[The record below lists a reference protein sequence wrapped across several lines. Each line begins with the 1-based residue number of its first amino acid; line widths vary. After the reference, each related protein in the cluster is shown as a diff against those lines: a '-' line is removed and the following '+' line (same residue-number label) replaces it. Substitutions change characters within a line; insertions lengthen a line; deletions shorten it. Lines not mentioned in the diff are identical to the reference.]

1 MTRKGKAQEA
11 GHVRHTRHNHHVTH
25 RPAPKT
31 ANGSK
36 GTVEESKGLVFGAQ
50 SSFHGQQKEER
61 PPETWESYWILYMTD
76 PKVFAAVEQTV
87 AEAVGMGFY
96 LECDDEES
104 KKQVDDYCKRLK
116 LDQLNQVNCRSL
128 LVQGNFINERI
139 LDRSKMITKL
149 KVLPA
154 HTMRYTR
161 AETGQ
166 IEAWWQRK
174 SNGQKG
180 ATFTPE
186 EILHGKFIEIE
197 SSAWGMGLI
206 QPNYEVSAEIKT
218 IRKSMI
224 KIIKRYA
231 GPKGIWPVTGDD
243 FARKAFAK
251 ALQNIQEDEDF
262 VLPPEVASGAKF
274 LELNPSGRF
283 ENYIN
288 GLKEDVATGLR
299 VPTLGY
305 LRNATQASAT
315 KLTEHFQNS
324 IGPLQRELKRIVEQ
338 EIFKPFCDKMRLK
351 ECPKVNW
358 GVQRTGVEKL
368 TAEGVARLVQ
378 VASITSAQSQILLR
392 KMGVPLEDVPNDPD
406 SPEVQMKQQQQGV
419 GARIRGALSKTL
431 TFGQRKQPDQI
442 VVNSMEVVEDAVQ

>member
-1 MTRKGKAQEA
+1 MKSKRRVHESVRRR
-11 GHVRHTRHNHHVTH
+11 HVARTTVRSH
-25 RPAPKT
+25 A

-36 GTVEESKGLVFGAQ
+36 GVVEESKGLVFGAR
-50 SSFHGQQKEER
+50 SSFRGLQREEK

-96 LECDDEES
+96 LECEDEAS
-104 KKQVDDYCKRLK
+104 KKAVDDYCRRLR
-116 LDQLNQVNCRSL
+116 LDQLSQINCRSL
-128 LVQGNFINERI
+128 LVQGNFINERV
-139 LDRSKMITKL
+139 LDRSKLITKL

-154 HTMRYTR
+154 HTMRYAR

-166 IEAWWQRK
+166 IEGWWQQK

-180 ATFTPE
+180 ETFTPE

-231 GPKGIWPVTGDD
+231 GPKGLWPVAGDD
-243 FARKAFAK
+243 SARKAFAK

-262 VLPPEVASGAKF
+262 VIPPDIAAGAKF

-288 GLKEDVATGLR
+288 SLKEDVTTGLR
-299 VPTLGY
+299 APTLGY

-324 IGPLQRELKRIVEQ
+324 IASLQRELKRIIEQ

-351 ECPKVNW
+351 EVPKLTW
-358 GVQRTGVEKL
+358 GMQRTGVEKL
-368 TAEGVARLVQ
+368 TAGDVARLVQ
-378 VASITSAQSQILLR
+378 VASITPAQSQVLLR

-406 SPEVQMKQQQQGV
+406 SPEAQMKQQQAQQRQGI
-419 GARIRGALSKTL
+419 AAKLKGALTNL
-431 TFGQRKQPDQI
+431 TFGKKKQPDQFI
-442 VVNSMEVVEDAVQ
+442 ANSMEVVEDAIQ